1 MIENHGSGT
10 QIRAASQLSGTLNV
24 TELLEGASQLSWFIQ
39 GEASYVKVN
48 YEHTQLENLLPVCQ
62 CRERIAVPCKIWY
75 RKTSIQ

>member
-48 YEHTQLENLLPVCQ
+48 YEHTQ
-62 CRERIAVPCKIWY
+62 
-75 RKTSIQ
+75 

>member
-10 QIRAASQLSGTLNV
+10 QIRAACQLSGTLNV

-48 YEHTQLENLLPVCQ
+48 YEHTQ
-62 CRERIAVPCKIWY
+62 
-75 RKTSIQ
+75 